1 MAELVTLPYY
11 FAVTLQNV
19 KIYLT
24 KKTIKNVKTGYV
36 STGNVDILNSLNSE
50 LQLKNTE
57 SVIKN
62 KLKDLLSKFV
72 TALVMEF
79 KKIESD
85 DATKDNTFYS
95 NSKAET
101 IINESDIDNVF
112 ESIYCKIISNIQKS
126 IRKGSGW
133 IIDSIINHTISI
145 SKYIP

>member
-62 KLKDLLSKFV
+62 KLKDL

-85 DATKDNTFYS
+85 DATKYNTFYS

>member
-85 DATKDNTFYS
+85 DATKYNTFYS